1 MVFRSR
7 LLTCAA
13 NGLRIMAFGSLLAG
27 ALAQAAP
34 QEASQGASQGA
45 SLGRIAP
52 AECMAH
58 VGYDLNADLP
68 GYLITSSDGVRQC
81 VPFTATAE
89 KPPEGYRGDFY
100 VDEFTDAKLREAWAR
115 CQADAACDA
124 RLEPHIAGRAP
135 PNKDHRLTDPH
146 ALDLLGRVN
155 PDGNPDLKSVR
166 RPAFFGAAPWKEPIA
181 AADPHAFVAEFTT
194 ERDPYERLKLG
205 LKDPVKLRGWYLQG
219 AGIDDGHGGKVRVLI
234 LMSAGGGGRITAIED
249 PSNELYHMDPKT
261 GRSVLN
267 KVPNA
272 VTGGSGQRSWRRVL
286 FGLNAAGFDV
296 LAYDRRGV
304 GLSSGVDDTNTVQQA
319 RDVLRVIGQ
328 LGSGEGVRAVTP
340 AGELLEGPA
349 AAAALAGGA
358 DPARMPVLLGGSSR
372 GTMTTGIAM
381 ARNFDKTCDYDL
393 PDVVCG
399 PPVGLKTIVGAMQ
412 LSDYTAGPGYIS
424 LPTDEEDADR
434 ILFEGGTEMKAHIAF
449 FPNSGVLASVPKWPA
464 VFIGRGLWDYA
475 ESLEGAIAVYD
486 RAKGLKELVVVRA
499 PHPIETWPD
508 AELDRVVDRM
518 IVFARVAALGHKT
531 APGGRTWT
539 DSKSLA
545 ATTADLWEPSSQPSV
560 H

>member
-1 MVFRSR
+1 MVLRSR

-27 ALAQAAP
+27 APALAAP
-34 QEASQGASQGA
+34 QEAPQTASQG
-45 SLGRIAP
+45 RMAP
-52 AECMAH
+52 AECKAH

-68 GYLITSSDGVRQC
+68 GYLIASPGGARQC
-81 VPFTATAE
+81 VPFTPTDA

-100 VDEFTDAKLREAWAR
+100 VEGFTDAKLREAWAR

-124 RLEPHIAGRAP
+124 RLEPHIAGRSP
-135 PNKDHRLTDPH
+135 PNKDHRLADPH
-146 ALDLLGRVN
+146 ALYLVGRVN
-155 PDGNPDLKSVR
+155 PDGNPDLKSIR
-166 RPAFFGAAPWKEPIA
+166 RPAFFGAAPWNEPIA
-181 AADPHAFVAEFTT
+181 AADPHAFVVEFTT
-194 ERDPYERLKLG
+194 GRDPYERLDLG
-205 LKDPVKLRGWYLQG
+205 LNDPVKLRGWYLQG
-219 AGIDDGHGGKVRVLI
+219 AGVDDGRGGKVRALI

-249 PSNELYHMDPKT
+249 PSNRLYHMDPQT

-272 VTGGSGQRSWRRVL
+272 VSGGSGQRSWRRVL
-286 FGLNAAGFDV
+286 SALNAAGFDV

-304 GLSSGVDDTNTVQQA
+304 GLSGGVDDTNTVQQA
-319 RDVLRVIGQ
+319 RDVLRVISE
-328 LGSGEGVRAVTP
+328 LRSGEGVRAVTP
-340 AGELLEGPA
+340 SGELLEGPA

-393 PDVVCG
+393 PEVVCG

-412 LSDYTAGPGYIS
+412 LSDYTAGPGYIT
-424 LPTDEEDADR
+424 LPTDEEDVDR
-434 ILFEGGTEMKAHIAF
+434 ILFEGGTEVKAHIAF

-475 ESLEGAIAVYD
+475 ESLEGAIAVHD
-486 RAKGLKELVVVRA
+486 RATGLKELVVVRG

-518 IVFARVAALGHKT
+518 IAFARAAALGRKT
-531 APGGRTWT
+531 APGARSWT

-545 ATTADLWEPSSQPSV
+545 ATTADLWEPSSQPSA